1 MESIKE
7 IKLKDKRLDYSILD
21 KNAYIHLI
29 VGRQTYNTEKQ
40 SIIFDLI
47 LSHIYSKCDKNK
59 SSAPKGYTRELLC
72 KLLIKL
78 IDKNI
83 IKSSSVILLEA
94 EPSLKEKLLEMYKNM
109 GFKIKE
115 YIDKTLYSEFNNNKF
130 KEYSNGAVM
139 TATVNKIIEWC
150 SDKYKIINKTKR
162 AKGKFK
168 YNKKKKNKKR
178 TIKYSS

>member
-1 MESIKE
+1 
-7 IKLKDKRLDYSILD
+7 
-21 KNAYIHLI
+21 
-29 VGRQTYNTEKQ
+29 
-40 SIIFDLI
+40 
-47 LSHIYSKCDKNK
+47 
-59 SSAPKGYTRELLC
+59 
-72 KLLIKL
+72 
-78 IDKNI
+78 
-83 IKSSSVILLEA
+83 
-94 EPSLKEKLLEMYKNM
+94 M

-139 TATVNKIIEWC
+139 TATVNKVIEWC

-178 TIKYSS
+178 TIKYIS